1 MASQAAVIIGAG
13 FAGVSA
19 AFALRETGHLGPI
32 TIVGDE
38 GHLPYERPPLSKGLL
53 NGSQSGLVPIRP
65 APDYAAAGIE
75 LLTGAAAL
83 GIDRKRWRV
92 ELSTGPAL
100 PYDQL
105 LLATGAAPRRLD
117 LPGSDAVAIHTLRD
131 ARDLERLQPAFV
143 SARRLAIVGGG
154 LIGLELAAAARQ
166 RGIET
171 TVIEAGPRILGRGVP
186 HALAAVLADKHRS
199 NGVTIL
205 TDATPVS
212 VSPAGVTLSDG
223 RTIEADTII
232 VAIGVSPRTSLAE
245 TSGLAV
251 AGGIVTDSILQVIDG
266 IFAAGDC
273 AVTAHPLFGNAAV
286 RLESWQSA
294 GDHGA
299 VAGRNM
305 AGRAE
310 PIGIVPWM
318 WSDQYDLGL
327 YMAGLPAIAATM
339 VDRVEDGL
347 ITQFQLDPS
356 GRLVGAASLG
366 VGTSASRG
374 IKIASRLIA
383 GRAVIDTSYLAD
395 PSRPLKALLS

>member
-19 AFALRETGHLGPI
+19 AFALREAGHLGPI

-38 GHLPYERPPLSKGLL
+38 AHLPYERPPLSKGLL
-53 NGSQSGLVPIRP
+53 NGSQSGLVPIRQ
-65 APDYAAAGIE
+65 ASDYAAAGIE
-75 LLTGAAAL
+75 LATSAAAL

-92 ELSTGPAL
+92 ELSTGQAL
-100 PYDQL
+100 AYDQL

-117 LPGSDAVAIHTLRD
+117 LPGSDAVTIYTLRD
-131 ARDLERLQPAFV
+131 ARDLARLQPAFAE
-143 SARRLAIVGGG
+143 ARRLAIVGGG

-166 RGIET
+166 RGIAT

-199 NGVTIL
+199 SGVTIL
-205 TDATPVS
+205 TGAAPVS
-212 VSPAGVTLSDG
+212 VSSAGVTLSDG
-223 RTIEADTII
+223 RTVEADTI
-232 VAIGVSPRTSLAE
+232 VAAIGVSPRTSLAQA
-245 TSGLAV
+245 TGLAV
-251 AGGIVTDSILQVIDG
+251 ASGIVTDSMLRVTDG

-273 AVTAHPLFGNAAV
+273 AVTAHPLFGNATV

-305 AGRAE
+305 AGHAE
-310 PIGIVPWM
+310 PIGVVPWM

-327 YMAGLPAIAATM
+327 YMAGLPAAAATM
-339 VDRVEDGL
+339 VDRIEDGL
-347 ITQFQLDPS
+347 VTQFQLDPS

-383 GRAVIDTSYLAD
+383 GRAVIDASHLAD
-395 PSRPLKALLS
+395 PSRPLKALL